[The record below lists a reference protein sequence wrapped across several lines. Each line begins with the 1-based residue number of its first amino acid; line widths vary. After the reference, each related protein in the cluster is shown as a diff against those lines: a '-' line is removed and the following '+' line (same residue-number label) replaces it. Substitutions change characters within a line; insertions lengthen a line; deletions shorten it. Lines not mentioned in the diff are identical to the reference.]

1 VDPQLL
7 AHAPLLLVAFVVAAV
22 VVAAVVPW
30 VRDAAHRA
38 GAVSHGGRAHG
49 AGTRMHQGALP
60 NVGGVAIFLGFL
72 AAVLLGSLVAPDA
85 IGGFRDELLA
95 IVLGGSLM
103 LLVGLIDDLYEVSPL
118 LRLGSQVLAAGI
130 LVANGV
136 TINFLTN
143 YFGASEVVFVS
154 QLAAAVLTTVWVVG
168 FVNAFNFIDGLD
180 GLSSGVAAI
189 GSLSLLA
196 VALQFPDRGASLLLL
211 AAVAGSALGFLR
223 HNSKPATIHM
233 GDSGAYFLG
242 YLLAAVSVLGALKV
256 TAAVTVVAPILVLA
270 LPVVN
275 ITQVTLRRLRR
286 GHDPMLAAND
296 HLHDLLRLRSGSP
309 TVAVVVLW
317 GAALL
322 CGVLGML
329 VSAVPL
335 WLVLTTIVG
344 SVSLL
349 TLVTLLRWRDLRQ
362 AEALQSTP

>member
-1 VDPQLL
+1 M
-7 AHAPLLLVAFVVAAV
+7 AHLPLLLVAFSAAALVVG
-22 VVAAVVPW
+22 AVVPS
-30 VRDAAHRA
+30 VRNLAHRI
-38 GAVSHGGRAHG
+38 GAVTYGGRTHG
-49 AGTRMHQGALP
+49 AGTRVHLGALP
-60 NVGGVAIFLGFL
+60 NIGGVAIFIGFVV
-72 AAVLLGSLVAPDA
+72 AVLLGALVSPAA
-85 IGGFRDELLA
+85 ISAYRVELLA
-95 IVLGGSLM
+95 IMLGGSLM
-103 LLVGLIDDLYEVSPL
+103 TLVGLIDDLYEVSPA
-118 LRLGSQVLAAGI
+118 LRLATQVVAAGI
-130 LVANGV
+130 LVVNGV
-136 TINFLTN
+136 SITFFTN
-143 YFGASEVVFVS
+143 YFGASDIVFLS
-154 QLAAAVLTTVWVVG
+154 QLTAAVLTILWVVG

-189 GSLSLLA
+189 ASLSLLA

-309 TVAVVVLW
+309 ATAVYLLW

-335 WLVLTTIVG
+335 WLVFTTIVG
-344 SVSLL
+344 SVGLL
-349 TLVTLLRWRDLRQ
+349 GLVTLLRWRDLRRS
-362 AEALQSTP
+362 EALQPTS